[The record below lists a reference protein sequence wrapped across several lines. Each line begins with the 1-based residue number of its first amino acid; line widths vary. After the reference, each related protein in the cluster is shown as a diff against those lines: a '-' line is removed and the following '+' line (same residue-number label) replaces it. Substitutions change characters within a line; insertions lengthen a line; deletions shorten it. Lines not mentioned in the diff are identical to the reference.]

1 MSISQREKR
10 CDLFHIHNVY
20 AHTQKNHNTTLI
32 YREQALS
39 VQSLSELSIRRLSHL
54 VERNRPARE
63 GAHNMF
69 TLQASHQRRKSE
81 SSSQKSTLP
90 RHHPNGYIVPVL
102 LATKCVICCTHRLF
116 PGTDVVMQSLSLKDR
131 NITQKFS

>member
-20 AHTQKNHNTTLI
+20 AHTQKTITQHKYTGN
-32 YREQALS
+32 RALF
-39 VQSLSELSIRRLSHL
+39 VQSLSELSIWRLSHL

-69 TLQASHQRRKSE
+69 TLQAFHQRRKSE
-81 SSSQKSTLP
+81 SSSQKSSNTLP
-90 RHHPNGYIVPVL
+90 RHHPNGYIVPVIL
-102 LATKCVICCTHRLF
+102 GHKMCDMLYTQAVSRDRCCHAEFVTER
-116 PGTDVVMQSLSLKDR
+116 S
-131 NITQKFS
+131 